1 MTDKTIKKEEIKG
14 IPEGSIAFPETE
26 KSYAIAK
33 ETLCPVCGAKAKE
46 FVNSQTF
53 DGLRLDCP
61 NCGRFDITRTLQNIA
76 GFKNLSQN
84 EKNKISTYLKEYY
97 TDFNKEFLLHSVNF
111 AQISSIP
118 ENFIEEARR
127 RYREKGISYDRSLY
141 EFAHQ
146 YKNLRLPKKLEQSF
160 HELIQKVEEQ
170 LPAEQ
175 CRTNAVNAE
184 LMKKIVQSIKGN
196 NYIVD
201 LAAGLG
207 GLVWQLDHIDCIQ
220 DINSDILEVAEFIAH
235 QNENYNVSVRLLD
248 SIKEPFPN
256 EGKGVFLFDPPMG
269 LQREKPQEWEQ
280 FEKSSRVGM
289 AEAGS
294 AIAGYNLLSIWD
306 IIGKNYKNTSSYT
319 EILFIINF
327 LLRAADDAYFI
338 CLVPETFLTK
348 NENEYNNLRAYLIKN
363 SLLAVIK
370 PPASSGIN
378 TVVLYGQKKRKKDNQ
393 VKLIT
398 TKKYDYQEIIDYIFE
413 DKEIK
418 SEDIKSDVL
427 NPTEITEPYLIKTP
441 VIAECKGHEY
451 IPSEKVIGAIIEN
464 ENLLNEK
471 KKPIISKEILHH
483 KIFVE
488 ENKKEIKEDTK
499 VWWGNAKEPQKLREE
514 LKNQDYSDFQ
524 LCIQL
529 FSSLGCFRKEEAKQE
544 FDISLFN
551 TFIDMSCFCTLLA
564 YGIVRKEENKY
575 IIDTRK
581 PEQQN
586 FTLEA
591 DDIKKAYDIYLK
603 PDKKGEAF
611 VLLAYTDEFVKKI
624 YFDLCRYYI
633 SGKDQNSTEIYSS
646 KRADILRALKI
657 LEKLGLVRTQTTND
671 QFIYSHYVPRYYF
684 EGKWIYD

>member
-1 MTDKTIKKEEIKG
+1 MTKKINSDQQKASI
-14 IPEGSIAFPETE
+14 IPNDFLEAADYKYRTEGV
-26 KSYAIAK
+26 SY
-33 ETLCPVCGAKAKE
+33 
-46 FVNSQTF
+46 
-53 DGLRLDCP
+53 
-61 NCGRFDITRTLQNIA
+61 
-76 GFKNLSQN
+76 
-84 EKNKISTYLKEYY
+84 EY
-97 TDFNKEFLLHSVNF
+97 
-111 AQISSIP
+111 
-118 ENFIEEARR
+118 
-127 RYREKGISYDRSLY
+127 SLY
-141 EFAHQ
+141 EYAQ
-146 YKNLRLPKKLEQSF
+146 KYKKIKLSKEQELSF
-160 HELIQKVEEQ
+160 HRLIKRVEERL
-170 LPAEQ
+170 LPEQ
-175 CRTNAVNAE
+175 RRTNAINAQMMHE
-184 LMKKIVQSIKGN
+184 IVRAIGRKKHVT
-196 NYIVD
+196 D

-207 GLVWQLDHIDCIQ
+207 GIIWQLDYVNCIQ
-220 DINSDILEVAEFIAH
+220 DINQNFLDVAELIAY
-235 QNENYNVSVRLLD
+235 QKGNTVISVHSAD
-248 SIKEPFPN
+248 SIKEALPFD
-256 EGKGVFLFDPPMG
+256 GKGIFLFDPPMG
-269 LQREKPQEWEQ
+269 QNRIKPDEWKQ
-280 FEKSSRVGM
+280 FNASSKAGIGR
-289 AEAGS
+289 AGS
-294 AIAGYNLLSIWD
+294 GKTGDKTVSLFEILGENLKDTPSLSE
-306 IIGKNYKNTSSYT
+306 N
-319 EILFIINF
+319 LFIINF

-427 NPTEITEPYLIKTP
+427 NPTEITEPYLIKMP
-441 VIAECKGHEY
+441 VIVGSKGYVY

-471 KKPIISKEILHH
+471 KKPFISKEILHH

>member
-1 MTDKTIKKEEIKG
+1 MTKKINSDQQKASIIPNDFLEAADYKYKTE
-14 IPEGSIAFPETE
+14 
-26 KSYAIAK
+26 
-33 ETLCPVCGAKAKE
+33 
-46 FVNSQTF
+46 
-53 DGLRLDCP
+53 
-61 NCGRFDITRTLQNIA
+61 
-76 GFKNLSQN
+76 
-84 EKNKISTYLKEYY
+84 
-97 TDFNKEFLLHSVNF
+97 
-111 AQISSIP
+111 
-118 ENFIEEARR
+118 
-127 RYREKGISYDRSLY
+127 GISYEYSLY
-141 EFAHQ
+141 EYAQ
-146 YKNLRLPKKLEQSF
+146 KYKKIKLSKEQELSF
-160 HELIQKVEEQ
+160 HRLIKRVEERL
-170 LPAEQ
+170 LPEQ
-175 CRTNAVNAE
+175 RRTNAINAQMMHE
-184 LMKKIVQSIKGN
+184 IVRAIGRKKHVT
-196 NYIVD
+196 D

-207 GLVWQLDHIDCIQ
+207 GIIWQLDYVNCIQ
-220 DINSDILEVAEFIAH
+220 DINQNFLDVAELIAY
-235 QNENYNVSVRLLD
+235 QKGNTVISVHSAD
-248 SIKEPFPN
+248 SIKEALPFD
-256 EGKGVFLFDPPMG
+256 GKGIFLFDPPMG
-269 LQREKPQEWEQ
+269 QNRIKPNEWKQ
-280 FEKSSRVGM
+280 FNASSKAGIGR
-289 AEAGS
+289 AGS
-294 AIAGYNLLSIWD
+294 GKTGDKTVSLFEILGENLKDTPSLSE
-306 IIGKNYKNTSSYT
+306 N
-319 EILFIINF
+319 LFIINF

-427 NPTEITEPYLIKTP
+427 NPTEITELYLIKTP

>member
-1 MTDKTIKKEEIKG
+1 MTKKINSDQQKASI
-14 IPEGSIAFPETE
+14 IPNDFLEAADYKYRTEGV
-26 KSYAIAK
+26 SY
-33 ETLCPVCGAKAKE
+33 
-46 FVNSQTF
+46 
-53 DGLRLDCP
+53 
-61 NCGRFDITRTLQNIA
+61 
-76 GFKNLSQN
+76 
-84 EKNKISTYLKEYY
+84 EY
-97 TDFNKEFLLHSVNF
+97 
-111 AQISSIP
+111 
-118 ENFIEEARR
+118 
-127 RYREKGISYDRSLY
+127 SLY
-141 EFAHQ
+141 EYAQ
-146 YKNLRLPKKLEQSF
+146 KYKKIKLSKEQELSF
-160 HELIQKVEEQ
+160 HRLIKRVEERL
-170 LPAEQ
+170 LPEQ
-175 CRTNAVNAE
+175 RRTNAINAQMMHE
-184 LMKKIVQSIKGN
+184 IVKAIGRKKHVT
-196 NYIVD
+196 D

-207 GLVWQLDHIDCIQ
+207 GIIWQLDYVNCIQ
-220 DINSDILEVAEFIAH
+220 DINQNFLDVAELIAY
-235 QNENYNVSVRLLD
+235 QKGNTVISVHSAD
-248 SIKEPFPN
+248 SIKEALPFD
-256 EGKGVFLFDPPMG
+256 GKGIFLFDPPMG
-269 LQREKPQEWEQ
+269 QNRIKPDEWKQ
-280 FEKSSRVGM
+280 FNASSKAGIGR
-289 AEAGS
+289 AGS
-294 AIAGYNLLSIWD
+294 GETGDKTVSLFEILGENLKDTPSLSE
-306 IIGKNYKNTSSYT
+306 N
-319 EILFIINF
+319 LFIINF

-427 NPTEITEPYLIKTP
+427 NPTEITEPYLIKMP
-441 VIAECKGHEY
+441 VIVGSKGYVY

-524 LCIQL
+524 LCLRL

-544 FDISLFN
+544 FDISLLN

>member
-1 MTDKTIKKEEIKG
+1 MTKKINSDQQKASI
-14 IPEGSIAFPETE
+14 IPNDFLEAADYKYRTEGV
-26 KSYAIAK
+26 SY
-33 ETLCPVCGAKAKE
+33 
-46 FVNSQTF
+46 
-53 DGLRLDCP
+53 
-61 NCGRFDITRTLQNIA
+61 
-76 GFKNLSQN
+76 
-84 EKNKISTYLKEYY
+84 EY
-97 TDFNKEFLLHSVNF
+97 
-111 AQISSIP
+111 
-118 ENFIEEARR
+118 
-127 RYREKGISYDRSLY
+127 SLY
-141 EFAHQ
+141 EYAQ
-146 YKNLRLPKKLEQSF
+146 KYKKIKLSKEQELSF
-160 HELIQKVEEQ
+160 HRLIKRVEERL
-170 LPAEQ
+170 LPEQ
-175 CRTNAVNAE
+175 RRTNAINAQMMHE
-184 LMKKIVQSIKGN
+184 IVKAIGRKKHVT
-196 NYIVD
+196 D

-207 GLVWQLDHIDCIQ
+207 GIIWQLDYVNCIQ
-220 DINSDILEVAEFIAH
+220 DINQNFLDVAELIAY
-235 QNENYNVSVRLLD
+235 QKGNTVISVHSAD
-248 SIKEPFPN
+248 SIKEALPFD
-256 EGKGVFLFDPPMG
+256 GKGIFLFDPPMG
-269 LQREKPQEWEQ
+269 QNRIKPDEWKQ
-280 FEKSSRVGM
+280 FNASSKAGIGR
-289 AEAGS
+289 AGS
-294 AIAGYNLLSIWD
+294 GETGDKTVSLFEILGENLKDTPSLSE
-306 IIGKNYKNTSSYT
+306 N
-319 EILFIINF
+319 LFIINF

-427 NPTEITEPYLIKTP
+427 NPTEITEPYLIKMP
-441 VIAECKGHEY
+441 VIVGSKGYVY

-671 QFIYSHYVPRYYF
+671 QFIYSHCVPRYYF

>member
-1 MTDKTIKKEEIKG
+1 MTKKINSDQQKASI
-14 IPEGSIAFPETE
+14 IPNDFLEAADYKYRTEGV
-26 KSYAIAK
+26 SY
-33 ETLCPVCGAKAKE
+33 
-46 FVNSQTF
+46 
-53 DGLRLDCP
+53 
-61 NCGRFDITRTLQNIA
+61 
-76 GFKNLSQN
+76 
-84 EKNKISTYLKEYY
+84 EY
-97 TDFNKEFLLHSVNF
+97 
-111 AQISSIP
+111 
-118 ENFIEEARR
+118 
-127 RYREKGISYDRSLY
+127 SLY
-141 EFAHQ
+141 EYAQ
-146 YKNLRLPKKLEQSF
+146 KYKKIKLSKEQELSF
-160 HELIQKVEEQ
+160 HRLIKRVEERL
-170 LPAEQ
+170 LPEQ
-175 CRTNAVNAE
+175 RRTNAINAQMMHE
-184 LMKKIVQSIKGN
+184 IVRAIGRKKHVT
-196 NYIVD
+196 D

-207 GLVWQLDHIDCIQ
+207 GIIWQLDYVNCIQ
-220 DINSDILEVAEFIAH
+220 DINQNFLDVAELIAY
-235 QNENYNVSVRLLD
+235 QKGNTVISVHSAD
-248 SIKEPFPN
+248 SIKEALPFD
-256 EGKGVFLFDPPMG
+256 GKGIFLFDPPMG
-269 LQREKPQEWEQ
+269 QNRIKPDEWKQ
-280 FEKSSRVGM
+280 FNASSKAGIGR
-289 AEAGS
+289 AGS
-294 AIAGYNLLSIWD
+294 GKTGDKTVSLFEILGENLKDTPSLSE
-306 IIGKNYKNTSSYT
+306 N
-319 EILFIINF
+319 LFIINF

-427 NPTEITEPYLIKTP
+427 NPTEITEPYLIKMP
-441 VIAECKGHEY
+441 VIVGSKGYEY

-499 VWWGNAKEPQKLREE
+499 VWWGNEKEPQKLREE

-529 FSSLGCFRKEEAKQE
+529 FSSLGCFKKEEAKQE
-544 FDISLFN
+544 FDISLLN

-671 QFIYSHYVPRYYF
+671 QFIYSHCVPRYYF

>member
-1 MTDKTIKKEEIKG
+1 MTKKINSDQQKASI
-14 IPEGSIAFPETE
+14 IPNDFLEAADYKYRTEGV
-26 KSYAIAK
+26 SY
-33 ETLCPVCGAKAKE
+33 
-46 FVNSQTF
+46 
-53 DGLRLDCP
+53 
-61 NCGRFDITRTLQNIA
+61 
-76 GFKNLSQN
+76 
-84 EKNKISTYLKEYY
+84 EY
-97 TDFNKEFLLHSVNF
+97 
-111 AQISSIP
+111 
-118 ENFIEEARR
+118 
-127 RYREKGISYDRSLY
+127 SLY
-141 EFAHQ
+141 EYAQ
-146 YKNLRLPKKLEQSF
+146 KYKKIKLSKEQELSF
-160 HELIQKVEEQ
+160 HRLIKRVEERL
-170 LPAEQ
+170 LPEQ
-175 CRTNAVNAE
+175 RRTNAINAQMMHE
-184 LMKKIVQSIKGN
+184 IVRAIGRKKHVT
-196 NYIVD
+196 D

-207 GLVWQLDHIDCIQ
+207 GIIWQLDYVNCIQ
-220 DINSDILEVAEFIAH
+220 DINQNFLDVAELIAY
-235 QNENYNVSVRLLD
+235 QKGNTVISVHSAD
-248 SIKEPFPN
+248 SIKEALPFD
-256 EGKGVFLFDPPMG
+256 GKGIFLFDPPMG
-269 LQREKPQEWEQ
+269 QNRIKPDEWKQ
-280 FEKSSRVGM
+280 FNASSKAGIGR
-289 AEAGS
+289 AGS
-294 AIAGYNLLSIWD
+294 GKTGDKTVSLFEILGENLKDTPSLSE
-306 IIGKNYKNTSSYT
+306 N
-319 EILFIINF
+319 LFIINF

-418 SEDIKSDVL
+418 SEEIKSEDIKSDVL
-427 NPTEITEPYLIKTP
+427 NPTEITEPYLIKMP
-441 VIAECKGHEY
+441 VIVGSKGYEY

-529 FSSLGCFRKEEAKQE
+529 FSSLGCFKKEEAKQE

-671 QFIYSHYVPRYYF
+671 QFIYSHCVPRYYF

>member
-1 MTDKTIKKEEIKG
+1 MTKKINSDQQKTSI
-14 IPEGSIAFPETE
+14 IPNDFLEAADYKYKTE
-26 KSYAIAK
+26 
-33 ETLCPVCGAKAKE
+33 
-46 FVNSQTF
+46 
-53 DGLRLDCP
+53 
-61 NCGRFDITRTLQNIA
+61 
-76 GFKNLSQN
+76 
-84 EKNKISTYLKEYY
+84 
-97 TDFNKEFLLHSVNF
+97 
-111 AQISSIP
+111 
-118 ENFIEEARR
+118 
-127 RYREKGISYDRSLY
+127 GISYEYSLY
-141 EFAHQ
+141 EYAQ
-146 YKNLRLPKKLEQSF
+146 KYKKIKLSKEQELSF
-160 HELIQKVEEQ
+160 HRLIKRVEERL
-170 LPAEQ
+170 LPEQ
-175 CRTNAVNAE
+175 RRTNAINAQMMHE
-184 LMKKIVQSIKGN
+184 IVKAIGRKKHVT
-196 NYIVD
+196 D

-207 GLVWQLDHIDCIQ
+207 GIIWQLDYVNCIQ
-220 DINSDILEVAEFIAH
+220 DINQNFLDVAELIAY
-235 QNENYNVSVRLLD
+235 QKGNTVISVHSAD
-248 SIKEPFPN
+248 SIKEALPFD
-256 EGKGVFLFDPPMG
+256 GKGIFLFDPPMG
-269 LQREKPQEWEQ
+269 QNRIKPDEWKQ
-280 FEKSSRVGM
+280 FNASSKAGIGR
-289 AEAGS
+289 AGS
-294 AIAGYNLLSIWD
+294 GKTGDKTVSLFEILGENLKDTPSLSE
-306 IIGKNYKNTSSYT
+306 N
-319 EILFIINF
+319 LFIINF

-427 NPTEITEPYLIKTP
+427 NPTEITEPYLIKMP
-441 VIAECKGHEY
+441 VIVGSKGYVY

-544 FDISLFN
+544 FDISLLN

>member
-1 MTDKTIKKEEIKG
+1 MTKKINSDQQKASI
-14 IPEGSIAFPETE
+14 IPNDFLEAADYKYRTEGV
-26 KSYAIAK
+26 SY
-33 ETLCPVCGAKAKE
+33 
-46 FVNSQTF
+46 
-53 DGLRLDCP
+53 
-61 NCGRFDITRTLQNIA
+61 
-76 GFKNLSQN
+76 
-84 EKNKISTYLKEYY
+84 EY
-97 TDFNKEFLLHSVNF
+97 
-111 AQISSIP
+111 
-118 ENFIEEARR
+118 
-127 RYREKGISYDRSLY
+127 SLY
-141 EFAHQ
+141 EYAQ
-146 YKNLRLPKKLEQSF
+146 KYKKIKLSKEQELSF
-160 HELIQKVEEQ
+160 HRLIKRVEERL
-170 LPAEQ
+170 LPEQ
-175 CRTNAVNAE
+175 RRTNAINAQMMHE
-184 LMKKIVQSIKGN
+184 IVRAIGRKKHVT
-196 NYIVD
+196 D

-207 GLVWQLDHIDCIQ
+207 GIIWQLDYVNCIQ
-220 DINSDILEVAEFIAH
+220 DINQNFLDVAELIAY
-235 QNENYNVSVRLLD
+235 QKGNTVISVHSAD
-248 SIKEPFPN
+248 SIKEALPFD
-256 EGKGVFLFDPPMG
+256 GKGIFLFDPPMG
-269 LQREKPQEWEQ
+269 QNRIKPDEWKQ
-280 FEKSSRVGM
+280 FNASSKAGIGR
-289 AEAGS
+289 AGS
-294 AIAGYNLLSIWD
+294 GKTGDKTVSLFEILGENLKDTPSLSE
-306 IIGKNYKNTSSYT
+306 N
-319 EILFIINF
+319 LFIINF

-544 FDISLFN
+544 FDISLLN

>member
-1 MTDKTIKKEEIKG
+1 MTKKINSDQQKASI
-14 IPEGSIAFPETE
+14 IPNDFLEAADYKYRTEGV
-26 KSYAIAK
+26 SY
-33 ETLCPVCGAKAKE
+33 
-46 FVNSQTF
+46 
-53 DGLRLDCP
+53 
-61 NCGRFDITRTLQNIA
+61 
-76 GFKNLSQN
+76 
-84 EKNKISTYLKEYY
+84 EY
-97 TDFNKEFLLHSVNF
+97 
-111 AQISSIP
+111 
-118 ENFIEEARR
+118 
-127 RYREKGISYDRSLY
+127 SLY
-141 EFAHQ
+141 EYAQ
-146 YKNLRLPKKLEQSF
+146 KYKKIKLSKEQELSF
-160 HELIQKVEEQ
+160 HRLIKRVEERL
-170 LPAEQ
+170 LPEQ
-175 CRTNAVNAE
+175 RRTNAINAQMMHE
-184 LMKKIVQSIKGN
+184 IVKAIGRKKHVT
-196 NYIVD
+196 D

-207 GLVWQLDHIDCIQ
+207 GIIWQLDYVNCIQ
-220 DINSDILEVAEFIAH
+220 DINQNFLDVAELIAY
-235 QNENYNVSVRLLD
+235 QKGNTVISVHSAD
-248 SIKEPFPN
+248 SIKEALPFD
-256 EGKGVFLFDPPMG
+256 GKGIFLFDPPMG
-269 LQREKPQEWEQ
+269 QNRIKPDEWKQ
-280 FEKSSRVGM
+280 FNASSKAGIGR
-289 AEAGS
+289 AGS
-294 AIAGYNLLSIWD
+294 GETGDKTVSLFEILGENLKDTPSLSE
-306 IIGKNYKNTSSYT
+306 N
-319 EILFIINF
+319 LFIINF

-427 NPTEITEPYLIKTP
+427 NPTEITEPYLIKMP
-441 VIAECKGHEY
+441 VIVGSKGYVY

-657 LEKLGLVRTQTTND
+657 LEKLAWLGLKRQND
-671 QFIYSHYVPRYYF
+671 QFICSHCVPRYYF

>member
-1 MTDKTIKKEEIKG
+1 MTKKINSDQQKASI
-14 IPEGSIAFPETE
+14 IPNDFLEAADYKYRTEGV
-26 KSYAIAK
+26 SY
-33 ETLCPVCGAKAKE
+33 
-46 FVNSQTF
+46 
-53 DGLRLDCP
+53 
-61 NCGRFDITRTLQNIA
+61 
-76 GFKNLSQN
+76 
-84 EKNKISTYLKEYY
+84 EY
-97 TDFNKEFLLHSVNF
+97 
-111 AQISSIP
+111 
-118 ENFIEEARR
+118 
-127 RYREKGISYDRSLY
+127 SLY
-141 EFAHQ
+141 EYAQ
-146 YKNLRLPKKLEQSF
+146 KYKKIKLSKEQELSF
-160 HELIQKVEEQ
+160 HRLIKRVEERL
-170 LPAEQ
+170 LPEQ
-175 CRTNAVNAE
+175 RRTNAINAQMMHE
-184 LMKKIVQSIKGN
+184 IVKAIGRKKHVT
-196 NYIVD
+196 D

-207 GLVWQLDHIDCIQ
+207 GIIWQLDYVNCIQ
-220 DINSDILEVAEFIAH
+220 DINQNFLDVAELIAY
-235 QNENYNVSVRLLD
+235 QKGNTVISVHSAD
-248 SIKEPFPN
+248 SIKEALPFD
-256 EGKGVFLFDPPMG
+256 GKGIFLFDPPMG
-269 LQREKPQEWEQ
+269 QNRIKPDEWKQ
-280 FEKSSRVGM
+280 FNASSKAGIGR
-289 AEAGS
+289 AGS
-294 AIAGYNLLSIWD
+294 GETGDKTVSLFEILGENLKDTPSLSE
-306 IIGKNYKNTSSYT
+306 N
-319 EILFIINF
+319 LFIINF

-398 TKKYDYQEIIDYIFE
+398 TKKYDYQEIVDYIFE

-418 SEDIKSDVL
+418 NEDVKSDVF
-427 NPTEITEPYLIKTP
+427 NSTEITEPYLIKMP
-441 VIAECKGHEY
+441 AIVESKDHVY
-451 IPSEKVIGAIIEN
+451 IPPEKIIKDIINN

-471 KKPIISKEILHH
+471 KKPIISKEILQH
-483 KIFVE
+483 KIFIE

-524 LCIQL
+524 LCLQL

-544 FDISLFN
+544 FDISLLN

>member
-1 MTDKTIKKEEIKG
+1 MTKKINSDQQKASIIPNDFLEAADYKYKTE
-14 IPEGSIAFPETE
+14 
-26 KSYAIAK
+26 
-33 ETLCPVCGAKAKE
+33 
-46 FVNSQTF
+46 
-53 DGLRLDCP
+53 
-61 NCGRFDITRTLQNIA
+61 
-76 GFKNLSQN
+76 
-84 EKNKISTYLKEYY
+84 
-97 TDFNKEFLLHSVNF
+97 
-111 AQISSIP
+111 
-118 ENFIEEARR
+118 
-127 RYREKGISYDRSLY
+127 GISYEYSLY
-141 EFAHQ
+141 EYAQ
-146 YKNLRLPKKLEQSF
+146 KYKKIKLSKEQELSF
-160 HELIQKVEEQ
+160 HRLIKRVEERL
-170 LPAEQ
+170 LPEQ
-175 CRTNAVNAE
+175 RRTNAINAQMMHE
-184 LMKKIVQSIKGN
+184 IVKAIGRKKHVT
-196 NYIVD
+196 D

-207 GLVWQLDHIDCIQ
+207 GIIWQLDYVNCIQ
-220 DINSDILEVAEFIAH
+220 DINQNFLDVAELIAY
-235 QNENYNVSVRLLD
+235 QKGNTVISVHSAD
-248 SIKEPFPN
+248 SIKEALPFD
-256 EGKGVFLFDPPMG
+256 GKGIFLFDPPMG
-269 LQREKPQEWEQ
+269 QNRIKPDEWKQ
-280 FEKSSRVGM
+280 FNASSK
-289 AEAGS
+289 AGTGRS
-294 AIAGYNLLSIWD
+294 GSGKTGDKTVSLFEILGENLKDTPSLSE
-306 IIGKNYKNTSSYT
+306 N
-319 EILFIINF
+319 LFIINF

-348 NENEYNNLRAYLIKN
+348 NESEYNNLRAYLIKN

-427 NPTEITEPYLIKTP
+427 DPIEITEPYLIKIP
-441 VIAECKGHEY
+441 VIVSSKGYVY

-514 LKNQDYSDFQ
+514 LKNQDYSDFK

-544 FDISLFN
+544 FDISLLN

-575 IIDTRK
+575 MIDTRK

-591 DDIKKAYDIYLK
+591 DDIKKAYDVYLK

>member
-1 MTDKTIKKEEIKG
+1 MTKKINSDQKKVSI
-14 IPEGSIAFPETE
+14 IPDDFLEAADYKYRTEGV
-26 KSYAIAK
+26 SY
-33 ETLCPVCGAKAKE
+33 
-46 FVNSQTF
+46 
-53 DGLRLDCP
+53 
-61 NCGRFDITRTLQNIA
+61 
-76 GFKNLSQN
+76 
-84 EKNKISTYLKEYY
+84 EY
-97 TDFNKEFLLHSVNF
+97 
-111 AQISSIP
+111 
-118 ENFIEEARR
+118 
-127 RYREKGISYDRSLY
+127 SLY
-141 EFAHQ
+141 EYAQ
-146 YKNLRLPKKLEQSF
+146 KYKKIKLSKEQELSF
-160 HELIQKVEEQ
+160 HRLIKRVEERL
-170 LPAEQ
+170 LPEQ
-175 CRTNAVNAE
+175 RRTNAINAQMMHE
-184 LMKKIVQSIKGN
+184 IVRAIGRKKHVT
-196 NYIVD
+196 D

-207 GLVWQLDHIDCIQ
+207 GIIWQLDYVNCIQ
-220 DINSDILEVAEFIAH
+220 DINQNFLDVAELIAY
-235 QNENYNVSVRLLD
+235 QKGNTVISVHSAD
-248 SIKEPFPN
+248 SIKEALPFD
-256 EGKGVFLFDPPMG
+256 GKGIFLFDPPMG
-269 LQREKPQEWEQ
+269 QNRIKPDEWKQ
-280 FEKSSRVGM
+280 FNASSKAGIGR
-289 AEAGS
+289 AGS
-294 AIAGYNLLSIWD
+294 GKTGDKTVSLFEILGENLKDTPSLSE
-306 IIGKNYKNTSSYT
+306 N
-319 EILFIINF
+319 LFIINF

-427 NPTEITEPYLIKTP
+427 NPTEITEPYLIKMP
-441 VIAECKGHEY
+441 VIVGSKGYEY

-544 FDISLFN
+544 FDISLLN

>member
-1 MTDKTIKKEEIKG
+1 MTKKINSDQQKVSI
-14 IPEGSIAFPETE
+14 IPDDFLEAADYKYRTEGV
-26 KSYAIAK
+26 SY
-33 ETLCPVCGAKAKE
+33 
-46 FVNSQTF
+46 
-53 DGLRLDCP
+53 
-61 NCGRFDITRTLQNIA
+61 
-76 GFKNLSQN
+76 
-84 EKNKISTYLKEYY
+84 EY
-97 TDFNKEFLLHSVNF
+97 
-111 AQISSIP
+111 
-118 ENFIEEARR
+118 
-127 RYREKGISYDRSLY
+127 SLY
-141 EFAHQ
+141 EYAQ
-146 YKNLRLPKKLEQSF
+146 KYKKIKLSKEQELSF
-160 HELIQKVEEQ
+160 HRLIKRVEERL
-170 LPAEQ
+170 LPEQ
-175 CRTNAVNAE
+175 RRTNAINAQMMHE
-184 LMKKIVQSIKGN
+184 IVKAIGRKKHVT
-196 NYIVD
+196 D

-207 GLVWQLDHIDCIQ
+207 GIIWQLDYVNCIQ
-220 DINSDILEVAEFIAH
+220 DINQNFLNVAELIAY
-235 QNENYNVSVRLLD
+235 QKGNTVISVHSAD
-248 SIKEPFPN
+248 SIKEALPFD
-256 EGKGVFLFDPPMG
+256 GKGIFLFDPPMG
-269 LQREKPQEWEQ
+269 QNRIKPDEWKQ
-280 FEKSSRVGM
+280 FNASSKAGIGR
-289 AEAGS
+289 AGS
-294 AIAGYNLLSIWD
+294 GKTGDKTVFLFEILGENLKD
-306 IIGKNYKNTSSYT
+306 TSSLL
-319 EILFIINF
+319 ENLFIINF

-427 NPTEITEPYLIKTP
+427 NPTEITEPYLIKMP
-441 VIAECKGHEY
+441 VIVSSKGYVY

-488 ENKKEIKEDTK
+488 ENKKEIKEDAK

-544 FDISLFN
+544 FDISLLN

>member
-1 MTDKTIKKEEIKG
+1 MTKKINSDQQKASI
-14 IPEGSIAFPETE
+14 IPNDFLEAADYKYRTEGV
-26 KSYAIAK
+26 SY
-33 ETLCPVCGAKAKE
+33 
-46 FVNSQTF
+46 
-53 DGLRLDCP
+53 
-61 NCGRFDITRTLQNIA
+61 
-76 GFKNLSQN
+76 
-84 EKNKISTYLKEYY
+84 EY
-97 TDFNKEFLLHSVNF
+97 
-111 AQISSIP
+111 
-118 ENFIEEARR
+118 
-127 RYREKGISYDRSLY
+127 SLY
-141 EFAHQ
+141 EYAQ
-146 YKNLRLPKKLEQSF
+146 KYKKIKLSKEQELSF
-160 HELIQKVEEQ
+160 HRLIKRVEERL
-170 LPAEQ
+170 LPEQ
-175 CRTNAVNAE
+175 RRTNAINAQMMHE
-184 LMKKIVQSIKGN
+184 IVKAIGRKKHVT
-196 NYIVD
+196 D

-207 GLVWQLDHIDCIQ
+207 GIIWQLDYVNCIQ
-220 DINSDILEVAEFIAH
+220 DINQNFPDVAELIAY
-235 QNENYNVSVRLLD
+235 QKGNTVISVHSAD
-248 SIKEPFPN
+248 SIKEALPFD
-256 EGKGVFLFDPPMG
+256 GKGIFLFDPPMG
-269 LQREKPQEWEQ
+269 QNRIKPDEWKQ
-280 FEKSSRVGM
+280 FNASSKAGIGR
-289 AEAGS
+289 AGS
-294 AIAGYNLLSIWD
+294 GETGDKTVSLFEILGENLKDTPSLSE
-306 IIGKNYKNTSSYT
+306 N
-319 EILFIINF
+319 LFIINF

-427 NPTEITEPYLIKTP
+427 NPTEITEPYLIKMP
-441 VIAECKGHEY
+441 VIVGSKGYVY

-671 QFIYSHYVPRYYF
+671 QFIYSHCVPRYYF

>member
-1 MTDKTIKKEEIKG
+1 MTKKINSDQQKASI
-14 IPEGSIAFPETE
+14 IPNDFLEAADYKYRTEGV
-26 KSYAIAK
+26 SY
-33 ETLCPVCGAKAKE
+33 
-46 FVNSQTF
+46 
-53 DGLRLDCP
+53 
-61 NCGRFDITRTLQNIA
+61 
-76 GFKNLSQN
+76 
-84 EKNKISTYLKEYY
+84 EY
-97 TDFNKEFLLHSVNF
+97 
-111 AQISSIP
+111 
-118 ENFIEEARR
+118 
-127 RYREKGISYDRSLY
+127 SLY
-141 EFAHQ
+141 EYAQ
-146 YKNLRLPKKLEQSF
+146 KYKKIKLSKEQELSF
-160 HELIQKVEEQ
+160 HRLIKRVEERL
-170 LPAEQ
+170 LPEQ
-175 CRTNAVNAE
+175 RRTNAINAQMMHE
-184 LMKKIVQSIKGN
+184 IVKAIGRKKHVT
-196 NYIVD
+196 D

-207 GLVWQLDHIDCIQ
+207 GIIWQLDYVNCIQ
-220 DINSDILEVAEFIAH
+220 DINLNFLDVAELIAY
-235 QNENYNVSVRLLD
+235 QKGNTVISVHSAD
-248 SIKEPFPN
+248 SIKEALPFD
-256 EGKGVFLFDPPMG
+256 GKGIFLFDPPMG
-269 LQREKPQEWEQ
+269 QNRIKPDEWKQ
-280 FEKSSRVGM
+280 FNASSKAGIGR
-289 AEAGS
+289 AGS
-294 AIAGYNLLSIWD
+294 GKTGDKTVSLFEILGENLKDTPSLSE
-306 IIGKNYKNTSSYT
+306 N
-319 EILFIINF
+319 LFIINF

-427 NPTEITEPYLIKTP
+427 NPTEITEPYLIKMP
-441 VIAECKGHEY
+441 VIVGSKGYVY

-488 ENKKEIKEDTK
+488 ENKKEIKENTK

-544 FDISLFN
+544 FDISLLN

>member
-1 MTDKTIKKEEIKG
+1 MAAVPGPADG
-14 IPEGSIAFPETE
+14 
-26 KSYAIAK
+26 
-33 ETLCPVCGAKAKE
+33 CGADSGAAVGHAGGHLLRPVYPAVRRRLGPGHPVRDAVHPVRSGDGAPVANGDY
-46 FVNSQTF
+46 FVN
-53 DGLRLDCP
+53 
-61 NCGRFDITRTLQNIA
+61 
-76 GFKNLSQN
+76 K
-84 EKNKISTYLKEYY
+84 
-97 TDFNKEFLLHSVNF
+97 
-111 AQISSIP
+111 
-118 ENFIEEARR
+118 
-127 RYREKGISYDRSLY
+127 
-141 EFAHQ
+141 
-146 YKNLRLPKKLEQSF
+146 
-160 HELIQKVEEQ
+160 
-170 LPAEQ
+170 
-175 CRTNAVNAE
+175 
-184 LMKKIVQSIKGN
+184 
-196 NYIVD
+196 
-201 LAAGLG
+201 
-207 GLVWQLDHIDCIQ
+207 
-220 DINSDILEVAEFIAH
+220 
-235 QNENYNVSVRLLD
+235 
-248 SIKEPFPN
+248 
-256 EGKGVFLFDPPMG
+256 
-269 LQREKPQEWEQ
+269 WEQ

-427 NPTEITEPYLIKTP
+427 NPTEITEPYLIKMP
-441 VIAECKGHEY
+441 VIVGSKGYVY

>member
-1 MTDKTIKKEEIKG
+1 MTKKINSDQQKASI
-14 IPEGSIAFPETE
+14 IPNDFLEAADYKYRTEGV
-26 KSYAIAK
+26 SY
-33 ETLCPVCGAKAKE
+33 
-46 FVNSQTF
+46 
-53 DGLRLDCP
+53 
-61 NCGRFDITRTLQNIA
+61 
-76 GFKNLSQN
+76 
-84 EKNKISTYLKEYY
+84 EY
-97 TDFNKEFLLHSVNF
+97 
-111 AQISSIP
+111 
-118 ENFIEEARR
+118 
-127 RYREKGISYDRSLY
+127 SLY
-141 EFAHQ
+141 EYAQ
-146 YKNLRLPKKLEQSF
+146 KYKKIKLSKEQELSF
-160 HELIQKVEEQ
+160 HRLIKRVEERL
-170 LPAEQ
+170 LPEQ
-175 CRTNAVNAE
+175 RRTNAINAQMMHE
-184 LMKKIVQSIKGN
+184 IVKAIGRKKHVT
-196 NYIVD
+196 D

-207 GLVWQLDHIDCIQ
+207 GIIWQLDYVNCIQ
-220 DINSDILEVAEFIAH
+220 DINQNFLDVAELIAY
-235 QNENYNVSVRLLD
+235 QKGNTVISVHSAD
-248 SIKEPFPN
+248 SIKEALPFD
-256 EGKGVFLFDPPMG
+256 GKGIFLFDPPMG
-269 LQREKPQEWEQ
+269 QNRIKPDEWKQ
-280 FEKSSRVGM
+280 FNASSKAGIGR
-289 AEAGS
+289 AGS
-294 AIAGYNLLSIWD
+294 GETGDKTVSLFEILGENLKDTPSLSE
-306 IIGKNYKNTSSYT
+306 N
-319 EILFIINF
+319 LFIINF

-427 NPTEITEPYLIKTP
+427 NPTEITEPYLIKMP
-441 VIAECKGHEY
+441 VIVGSKGYVY

-464 ENLLNEK
+464 ENLLNKK

-524 LCIQL
+524 LCLQL

-544 FDISLFN
+544 FDISLLN

>member
-1 MTDKTIKKEEIKG
+1 MTKKINSDQQKASIIPNDFLEAADYKYKTE
-14 IPEGSIAFPETE
+14 
-26 KSYAIAK
+26 
-33 ETLCPVCGAKAKE
+33 
-46 FVNSQTF
+46 
-53 DGLRLDCP
+53 
-61 NCGRFDITRTLQNIA
+61 
-76 GFKNLSQN
+76 
-84 EKNKISTYLKEYY
+84 
-97 TDFNKEFLLHSVNF
+97 
-111 AQISSIP
+111 
-118 ENFIEEARR
+118 
-127 RYREKGISYDRSLY
+127 GISYEYSLY
-141 EFAHQ
+141 EYAQ
-146 YKNLRLPKKLEQSF
+146 KYKKIKLSKEQELSF
-160 HELIQKVEEQ
+160 HRLIKRVEERL
-170 LPAEQ
+170 LPEQ
-175 CRTNAVNAE
+175 RRTNAINAQMMHE
-184 LMKKIVQSIKGN
+184 IVRAIGRKKHVT
-196 NYIVD
+196 D

-207 GLVWQLDHIDCIQ
+207 GIIWQLDYVNCIQ
-220 DINSDILEVAEFIAH
+220 DINQNFLDVAELIAY
-235 QNENYNVSVRLLD
+235 QKGNTVISVHSAD
-248 SIKEPFPN
+248 SIKEALPFD
-256 EGKGVFLFDPPMG
+256 GKGIFLFDPPMG
-269 LQREKPQEWEQ
+269 QNRIKPDEWKQ
-280 FEKSSRVGM
+280 FNASSKAGIGR
-289 AEAGS
+289 AGS
-294 AIAGYNLLSIWD
+294 GKTGDKTVSLFEILGENLKDTPSLSE
-306 IIGKNYKNTSSYT
+306 N
-319 EILFIINF
+319 LFIINF

-398 TKKYDYQEIIDYIFE
+398 TKKYDYREIIDYIFE

-427 NPTEITEPYLIKTP
+427 NPIEITEPYLIKMP
-441 VIAECKGHEY
+441 VIVGSKGYVY

-544 FDISLFN
+544 FDISLLN

-575 IIDTRK
+575 MIDTRK

-591 DDIKKAYDIYLK
+591 DDIKKAYDVYLK

>member
-1 MTDKTIKKEEIKG
+1 MTKKINSDQQKASIIPNDFLEAADYKYKTE
-14 IPEGSIAFPETE
+14 
-26 KSYAIAK
+26 
-33 ETLCPVCGAKAKE
+33 
-46 FVNSQTF
+46 
-53 DGLRLDCP
+53 
-61 NCGRFDITRTLQNIA
+61 
-76 GFKNLSQN
+76 
-84 EKNKISTYLKEYY
+84 
-97 TDFNKEFLLHSVNF
+97 
-111 AQISSIP
+111 
-118 ENFIEEARR
+118 
-127 RYREKGISYDRSLY
+127 GISYEYSLY
-141 EFAHQ
+141 EYAQ
-146 YKNLRLPKKLEQSF
+146 KYKKIKLSKEQELSF
-160 HELIQKVEEQ
+160 HRLIKRVEERL
-170 LPAEQ
+170 LPEQ
-175 CRTNAVNAE
+175 RRTNAINAQMMHE
-184 LMKKIVQSIKGN
+184 IVRAIGRKKHVT
-196 NYIVD
+196 D

-207 GLVWQLDHIDCIQ
+207 GIIWQLDYVNCIQ
-220 DINSDILEVAEFIAH
+220 DINQNFLDVAELIAY
-235 QNENYNVSVRLLD
+235 QKGNTVISVHSAD
-248 SIKEPFPN
+248 SIKEALPFD
-256 EGKGVFLFDPPMG
+256 GKGIFLFDPPMG
-269 LQREKPQEWEQ
+269 QNRIKPNEWKQ
-280 FEKSSRVGM
+280 FNASSKAGIGR
-289 AEAGS
+289 AGS
-294 AIAGYNLLSIWD
+294 GKTGDKTVSLFEILGENLKDTPSLSE
-306 IIGKNYKNTSSYT
+306 N
-319 EILFIINF
+319 LFIINF

-483 KIFVE
+483 KIFIE

-684 EGKWIYD
+684 EGKWIIN

>member
-1 MTDKTIKKEEIKG
+1 MTKKINSDQQKASI
-14 IPEGSIAFPETE
+14 IPNDFLEAADYKYRTEGV
-26 KSYAIAK
+26 SY
-33 ETLCPVCGAKAKE
+33 
-46 FVNSQTF
+46 
-53 DGLRLDCP
+53 
-61 NCGRFDITRTLQNIA
+61 
-76 GFKNLSQN
+76 
-84 EKNKISTYLKEYY
+84 EY
-97 TDFNKEFLLHSVNF
+97 
-111 AQISSIP
+111 
-118 ENFIEEARR
+118 
-127 RYREKGISYDRSLY
+127 SLY
-141 EFAHQ
+141 EYAQ
-146 YKNLRLPKKLEQSF
+146 KYKKIKLSEEQELSF
-160 HELIQKVEEQ
+160 HRLIKRVEERL
-170 LPAEQ
+170 LPEQ
-175 CRTNAVNAE
+175 RRTNAINAQMMHE
-184 LMKKIVQSIKGN
+184 IVKAIGRKKHVT
-196 NYIVD
+196 D

-207 GLVWQLDHIDCIQ
+207 GIIWQLDYVNCIQ
-220 DINSDILEVAEFIAH
+220 DINQNFLDVAELIAY
-235 QNENYNVSVRLLD
+235 QKGNTVISVHSAD
-248 SIKEPFPN
+248 SIKEALPFD
-256 EGKGVFLFDPPMG
+256 GKGIFLFDPPMG
-269 LQREKPQEWEQ
+269 QNRIKPDEWKQ
-280 FEKSSRVGM
+280 FNASSKAGIGR
-289 AEAGS
+289 AGS
-294 AIAGYNLLSIWD
+294 GKTGDKTVSLFEILGENLKDTPSLSE
-306 IIGKNYKNTSSYT
+306 N
-319 EILFIINF
+319 LFIINF

-427 NPTEITEPYLIKTP
+427 NPTEITEPYLIKMP
-441 VIAECKGHEY
+441 VIVGSKGYVY

-671 QFIYSHYVPRYYF
+671 QFIYSHCVPRYYF

>member
-1 MTDKTIKKEEIKG
+1 MTKKINSDQQKASI
-14 IPEGSIAFPETE
+14 IPNDFLEAADYKYRTEGV
-26 KSYAIAK
+26 SY
-33 ETLCPVCGAKAKE
+33 
-46 FVNSQTF
+46 
-53 DGLRLDCP
+53 
-61 NCGRFDITRTLQNIA
+61 
-76 GFKNLSQN
+76 
-84 EKNKISTYLKEYY
+84 EY
-97 TDFNKEFLLHSVNF
+97 
-111 AQISSIP
+111 
-118 ENFIEEARR
+118 
-127 RYREKGISYDRSLY
+127 SLY
-141 EFAHQ
+141 EYAQ
-146 YKNLRLPKKLEQSF
+146 KYKKIKLSKEQELSF
-160 HELIQKVEEQ
+160 HRLIKRVEERL
-170 LPAEQ
+170 LPEQ
-175 CRTNAVNAE
+175 RRTNAINAQMMHE
-184 LMKKIVQSIKGN
+184 IVRAIGRKKHVT
-196 NYIVD
+196 D

-207 GLVWQLDHIDCIQ
+207 GIIWQLDYVNCIQ
-220 DINSDILEVAEFIAH
+220 DINQNFLDVAELIAY
-235 QNENYNVSVRLLD
+235 QKGNTVISVHSAD
-248 SIKEPFPN
+248 SIKEALPFD
-256 EGKGVFLFDPPMG
+256 GKGIFLFDPPMG
-269 LQREKPQEWEQ
+269 QNRIKPDEWKQ
-280 FEKSSRVGM
+280 FNASSKAGIGR
-289 AEAGS
+289 AGS
-294 AIAGYNLLSIWD
+294 GKTGDKTVSLFEILGENLKDTPSLSE
-306 IIGKNYKNTSSYT
+306 N
-319 EILFIINF
+319 LFIINF

-427 NPTEITEPYLIKTP
+427 NPTEITEPYLIKMP
-441 VIAECKGHEY
+441 VIVGSKGYEY

-499 VWWGNAKEPQKLREE
+499 VWWGNEKEPQKLREE
-514 LKNQDYSDFQ
+514 LKNQDCSDFQ

-529 FSSLGCFRKEEAKQE
+529 FSSLGCFKKEEAKQE
-544 FDISLFN
+544 FDISLLN

>member
-1 MTDKTIKKEEIKG
+1 MTKKINSDQQKASI
-14 IPEGSIAFPETE
+14 IPNDFLEAADYKYRTEGV
-26 KSYAIAK
+26 SY
-33 ETLCPVCGAKAKE
+33 
-46 FVNSQTF
+46 
-53 DGLRLDCP
+53 
-61 NCGRFDITRTLQNIA
+61 
-76 GFKNLSQN
+76 
-84 EKNKISTYLKEYY
+84 EY
-97 TDFNKEFLLHSVNF
+97 
-111 AQISSIP
+111 
-118 ENFIEEARR
+118 
-127 RYREKGISYDRSLY
+127 SLY
-141 EFAHQ
+141 EYAQ
-146 YKNLRLPKKLEQSF
+146 KYKKIKLSKEQELSF
-160 HELIQKVEEQ
+160 HRLIKRVEERL
-170 LPAEQ
+170 LPEQ
-175 CRTNAVNAE
+175 RRTNAINAQMMHE
-184 LMKKIVQSIKGN
+184 IVKAIGRKKHVT
-196 NYIVD
+196 D

-207 GLVWQLDHIDCIQ
+207 GIIWQLDYVNCIQ
-220 DINSDILEVAEFIAH
+220 DINQNFLDVAELIAY
-235 QNENYNVSVRLLD
+235 QKGNTVISVHSAD
-248 SIKEPFPN
+248 SIKEALPFD
-256 EGKGVFLFDPPMG
+256 GKGIFLFDPPMG
-269 LQREKPQEWEQ
+269 QNRIKPDEWKQ
-280 FEKSSRVGM
+280 FNASSKAGIGR
-289 AEAGS
+289 AGS
-294 AIAGYNLLSIWD
+294 GETGDKTVSLFEILGENLKDTPSLSE
-306 IIGKNYKNTSSYT
+306 N
-319 EILFIINF
+319 LFIINF

-427 NPTEITEPYLIKTP
+427 NPTEITEPYLIKMP
-441 VIAECKGHEY
+441 VIVGSKGYVY

-544 FDISLFN
+544 FDISLLN

>member
-1 MTDKTIKKEEIKG
+1 MTKKINSDQQKASIIPNDFLEAADYKYKTE
-14 IPEGSIAFPETE
+14 
-26 KSYAIAK
+26 
-33 ETLCPVCGAKAKE
+33 
-46 FVNSQTF
+46 
-53 DGLRLDCP
+53 
-61 NCGRFDITRTLQNIA
+61 
-76 GFKNLSQN
+76 
-84 EKNKISTYLKEYY
+84 
-97 TDFNKEFLLHSVNF
+97 
-111 AQISSIP
+111 
-118 ENFIEEARR
+118 
-127 RYREKGISYDRSLY
+127 GISYEYSLY
-141 EFAHQ
+141 EYAQ
-146 YKNLRLPKKLEQSF
+146 KYKKIKLSKEQELSF
-160 HELIQKVEEQ
+160 HRLIKRVEERL
-170 LPAEQ
+170 LPEQ
-175 CRTNAVNAE
+175 RRTNAINAQMMHE
-184 LMKKIVQSIKGN
+184 IVRAIGRKKHVT
-196 NYIVD
+196 D

-207 GLVWQLDHIDCIQ
+207 GIIWQLDYVNCIQ
-220 DINSDILEVAEFIAH
+220 DINQNFLDVAELIAY
-235 QNENYNVSVRLLD
+235 QKGNTVISVHSAD
-248 SIKEPFPN
+248 SIKEALPFD
-256 EGKGVFLFDPPMG
+256 GKGIFLFDPPMG
-269 LQREKPQEWEQ
+269 QNRIKPDEWKQ
-280 FEKSSRVGM
+280 FNASSKAGIGR
-289 AEAGS
+289 AGS
-294 AIAGYNLLSIWD
+294 GKTGDKTVSLFEILGENLKDTPSLSE
-306 IIGKNYKNTSSYT
+306 N
-319 EILFIINF
+319 LFIINF

-427 NPTEITEPYLIKTP
+427 NPTEITEPYLIKMP
-441 VIAECKGHEY
+441 VIVSSKGYVY

-488 ENKKEIKEDTK
+488 ENKKEIKEDAK

-514 LKNQDYSDFQ
+514 LKNQGCSDFQ

-544 FDISLFN
+544 FDISLLN

>member
-1 MTDKTIKKEEIKG
+1 MTKKINSDQQKASI
-14 IPEGSIAFPETE
+14 IPNDFLEAADYKYRTEGV
-26 KSYAIAK
+26 SY
-33 ETLCPVCGAKAKE
+33 
-46 FVNSQTF
+46 
-53 DGLRLDCP
+53 
-61 NCGRFDITRTLQNIA
+61 
-76 GFKNLSQN
+76 
-84 EKNKISTYLKEYY
+84 EY
-97 TDFNKEFLLHSVNF
+97 
-111 AQISSIP
+111 
-118 ENFIEEARR
+118 
-127 RYREKGISYDRSLY
+127 SLY
-141 EFAHQ
+141 EYAQ
-146 YKNLRLPKKLEQSF
+146 KYKKIKLSKEQELSF
-160 HELIQKVEEQ
+160 HRLIKRVEERL
-170 LPAEQ
+170 LPEQ
-175 CRTNAVNAE
+175 RRTNAINAQMMHE
-184 LMKKIVQSIKGN
+184 IVKAIGRKKHVT
-196 NYIVD
+196 D

-207 GLVWQLDHIDCIQ
+207 GIIWQLDYVNCIQ
-220 DINSDILEVAEFIAH
+220 DINQNFLDVAELIAY
-235 QNENYNVSVRLLD
+235 QKGNTVISVHSAD
-248 SIKEPFPN
+248 SIKEALPFD
-256 EGKGVFLFDPPMG
+256 GKGIFLFDPPMG
-269 LQREKPQEWEQ
+269 QNRIKPDEWKQ
-280 FEKSSRVGM
+280 FNASSKAGIGR
-289 AEAGS
+289 AGS
-294 AIAGYNLLSIWD
+294 GKTGDKTVSLFEILGENLKDTPSLSE
-306 IIGKNYKNTSSYT
+306 N
-319 EILFIINF
+319 LFIINF

-427 NPTEITEPYLIKTP
+427 NPTEITEPYLIKMP
-441 VIAECKGHEY
+441 VIVGSKGYVY

-488 ENKKEIKEDTK
+488 ENKKEIKENTK

-529 FSSLGCFRKEEAKQE
+529 FSSLGCFKKEEAKQE
-544 FDISLFN
+544 FDISLLN

>member
-1 MTDKTIKKEEIKG
+1 MTKKINSDQQKASIIPNDFLEAADYKYKTE
-14 IPEGSIAFPETE
+14 
-26 KSYAIAK
+26 
-33 ETLCPVCGAKAKE
+33 
-46 FVNSQTF
+46 
-53 DGLRLDCP
+53 
-61 NCGRFDITRTLQNIA
+61 
-76 GFKNLSQN
+76 
-84 EKNKISTYLKEYY
+84 
-97 TDFNKEFLLHSVNF
+97 
-111 AQISSIP
+111 
-118 ENFIEEARR
+118 
-127 RYREKGISYDRSLY
+127 GISYEYSLY
-141 EFAHQ
+141 EYAQ
-146 YKNLRLPKKLEQSF
+146 KYKKIKLSKEQELSF
-160 HELIQKVEEQ
+160 HRLIKRVEERL
-170 LPAEQ
+170 LPEQ
-175 CRTNAVNAE
+175 RRTNAINAQMMHE
-184 LMKKIVQSIKGN
+184 IVRAIGRKKHVT
-196 NYIVD
+196 D

-207 GLVWQLDHIDCIQ
+207 GIIWQLDYVNCIQ
-220 DINSDILEVAEFIAH
+220 DINQNFLDVAELIAY
-235 QNENYNVSVRLLD
+235 QKGNTVISVHSAD
-248 SIKEPFPN
+248 SIKEALPFD
-256 EGKGVFLFDPPMG
+256 GKGIFLFDPPMG
-269 LQREKPQEWEQ
+269 QNRIKPNEWKQ
-280 FEKSSRVGM
+280 FNASSKAGIGR
-289 AEAGS
+289 AGS
-294 AIAGYNLLSIWD
+294 GKTGDKTVSLFEILGENLKDTPSLSE
-306 IIGKNYKNTSSYT
+306 N
-319 EILFIINF
+319 LFIINF

-418 SEDIKSDVL
+418 SEYIKSDVL

-483 KIFVE
+483 KIFIE

>member
-1 MTDKTIKKEEIKG
+1 MTKKINSDQQKASI
-14 IPEGSIAFPETE
+14 IPNDFLEAADYKYRIEGV
-26 KSYAIAK
+26 SY
-33 ETLCPVCGAKAKE
+33 
-46 FVNSQTF
+46 
-53 DGLRLDCP
+53 
-61 NCGRFDITRTLQNIA
+61 
-76 GFKNLSQN
+76 
-84 EKNKISTYLKEYY
+84 EY
-97 TDFNKEFLLHSVNF
+97 
-111 AQISSIP
+111 
-118 ENFIEEARR
+118 
-127 RYREKGISYDRSLY
+127 SLY
-141 EFAHQ
+141 EYAQ
-146 YKNLRLPKKLEQSF
+146 KYKKIKLSKEQELSF
-160 HELIQKVEEQ
+160 HRLIKRVEERL
-170 LPAEQ
+170 LPEQ
-175 CRTNAVNAE
+175 RRTNAINAQMMHE
-184 LMKKIVQSIKGN
+184 IVKAIGRKKHVT
-196 NYIVD
+196 D

-207 GLVWQLDHIDCIQ
+207 GIIWQLDYVNCIQ
-220 DINSDILEVAEFIAH
+220 DINQNFLDVAELIAY
-235 QNENYNVSVRLLD
+235 QKGNTVISVHSAD
-248 SIKEPFPN
+248 SIKEALPFD
-256 EGKGVFLFDPPMG
+256 GKGIFLFDPPMG
-269 LQREKPQEWEQ
+269 QNRIKPDEWKQ
-280 FEKSSRVGM
+280 FNASSKAGIGR
-289 AEAGS
+289 AGS
-294 AIAGYNLLSIWD
+294 GETGDKTVSLFEILGENLKDTPSLSE
-306 IIGKNYKNTSSYT
+306 N
-319 EILFIINF
+319 LFIINF

-427 NPTEITEPYLIKTP
+427 NPTEITEPYLIKMP
-441 VIAECKGHEY
+441 VIVGSKGYVY

-671 QFIYSHYVPRYYF
+671 QFIYSHCVPRYYF

>member
-1 MTDKTIKKEEIKG
+1 MTKKINSDQQKASI
-14 IPEGSIAFPETE
+14 IPNDFLEAADYKYRTEGV
-26 KSYAIAK
+26 SY
-33 ETLCPVCGAKAKE
+33 
-46 FVNSQTF
+46 
-53 DGLRLDCP
+53 
-61 NCGRFDITRTLQNIA
+61 
-76 GFKNLSQN
+76 
-84 EKNKISTYLKEYY
+84 EY
-97 TDFNKEFLLHSVNF
+97 
-111 AQISSIP
+111 
-118 ENFIEEARR
+118 
-127 RYREKGISYDRSLY
+127 SLY
-141 EFAHQ
+141 EYAQ
-146 YKNLRLPKKLEQSF
+146 KYKKIKLSKEQELSF
-160 HELIQKVEEQ
+160 HRLIKRVEERL
-170 LPAEQ
+170 LPEQ
-175 CRTNAVNAE
+175 RRTNAINAQMMHE
-184 LMKKIVQSIKGN
+184 IVRAIGRKKHVT
-196 NYIVD
+196 D

-207 GLVWQLDHIDCIQ
+207 GIIWQLDYVNCIQ
-220 DINSDILEVAEFIAH
+220 DINQNFLDVAELIAY
-235 QNENYNVSVRLLD
+235 QKGNTVISVHSAD
-248 SIKEPFPN
+248 SIKEALPFD
-256 EGKGVFLFDPPMG
+256 GKGIFLFDPPMG
-269 LQREKPQEWEQ
+269 QNRIKPDEWKQ
-280 FEKSSRVGM
+280 FNASSKAGIGR
-289 AEAGS
+289 AGS
-294 AIAGYNLLSIWD
+294 GKTGDKTVSLFEILGENLKDTPSLSE
-306 IIGKNYKNTSSYT
+306 N
-319 EILFIINF
+319 LFIINF

-363 SLLAVIK
+363 SLLVVIK

-427 NPTEITEPYLIKTP
+427 NPTEITEPYLIKMP
-441 VIAECKGHEY
+441 VIVGSKGYVY

-544 FDISLFN
+544 FDISLLN

-657 LEKLGLVRTQTTND
+657 LEKLGLVRTQATND
-671 QFIYSHYVPRYYF
+671 QFIYSHCVPRYYF

>member
-1 MTDKTIKKEEIKG
+1 MTKKINSDQQKASI
-14 IPEGSIAFPETE
+14 IPNDFLEAADYKYRTEGV
-26 KSYAIAK
+26 SY
-33 ETLCPVCGAKAKE
+33 
-46 FVNSQTF
+46 
-53 DGLRLDCP
+53 
-61 NCGRFDITRTLQNIA
+61 
-76 GFKNLSQN
+76 
-84 EKNKISTYLKEYY
+84 EY
-97 TDFNKEFLLHSVNF
+97 
-111 AQISSIP
+111 
-118 ENFIEEARR
+118 
-127 RYREKGISYDRSLY
+127 SLY
-141 EFAHQ
+141 EYAQ
-146 YKNLRLPKKLEQSF
+146 KYKKIKLSKEQELSF
-160 HELIQKVEEQ
+160 HRLIKRVEERL
-170 LPAEQ
+170 LPEQ
-175 CRTNAVNAE
+175 RRTNAINAQMMHE
-184 LMKKIVQSIKGN
+184 IVRAIGRKKHVT
-196 NYIVD
+196 D

-207 GLVWQLDHIDCIQ
+207 GIIWQLDYVNCIQ
-220 DINSDILEVAEFIAH
+220 DINQNFLDVAELIAY
-235 QNENYNVSVRLLD
+235 QKGNTVISVHSAD
-248 SIKEPFPN
+248 SIKEALPFD
-256 EGKGVFLFDPPMG
+256 GKGIFLFDPPMG
-269 LQREKPQEWEQ
+269 QNRIKPDEWKQ
-280 FEKSSRVGM
+280 FNASSKAGIGR
-289 AEAGS
+289 AGS
-294 AIAGYNLLSIWD
+294 GKTGDKTVSLFEILGENLKDTPSLSE
-306 IIGKNYKNTSSYT
+306 N
-319 EILFIINF
+319 LFIINF

-418 SEDIKSDVL
+418 SEEIKSEDIKSDVL
-427 NPTEITEPYLIKTP
+427 NPTEITELYLIKMP
-441 VIAECKGHEY
+441 VIVGSKGYEY

-529 FSSLGCFRKEEAKQE
+529 FSSLGCFKKEEAKQE

>member
-1 MTDKTIKKEEIKG
+1 MTKKINSDQQKASIIPNDFLEAADYKYKTE
-14 IPEGSIAFPETE
+14 
-26 KSYAIAK
+26 
-33 ETLCPVCGAKAKE
+33 
-46 FVNSQTF
+46 
-53 DGLRLDCP
+53 
-61 NCGRFDITRTLQNIA
+61 
-76 GFKNLSQN
+76 
-84 EKNKISTYLKEYY
+84 
-97 TDFNKEFLLHSVNF
+97 
-111 AQISSIP
+111 
-118 ENFIEEARR
+118 
-127 RYREKGISYDRSLY
+127 GISYEYSLY
-141 EFAHQ
+141 EYAQ
-146 YKNLRLPKKLEQSF
+146 KYKKIKLSKEQELSF
-160 HELIQKVEEQ
+160 HRLIKRVEERL
-170 LPAEQ
+170 LPEQ
-175 CRTNAVNAE
+175 RRTNAINAQMMHE
-184 LMKKIVQSIKGN
+184 IVKAISRKKHVT
-196 NYIVD
+196 D

-207 GLVWQLDHIDCIQ
+207 GIIWQLDYVNCIQ
-220 DINSDILEVAEFIAH
+220 DINQNFLDVAELIAY
-235 QNENYNVSVRLLD
+235 QKGNTVISVHSAD
-248 SIKEPFPN
+248 SIKEALPFD
-256 EGKGVFLFDPPMG
+256 GKGIFLFDPPMG
-269 LQREKPQEWEQ
+269 QNRIKPDEWKQ
-280 FEKSSRVGM
+280 FNASSKAGTGR
-289 AEAGS
+289 AGS
-294 AIAGYNLLSIWD
+294 GKTGDKTVSLFEILGENLKDTPSLSE
-306 IIGKNYKNTSSYT
+306 N
-319 EILFIINF
+319 LFIINF

-348 NENEYNNLRAYLIKN
+348 NESEYNNLRAYLIKN

-427 NPTEITEPYLIKTP
+427 DPIEITEPYLIKIP
-441 VIAECKGHEY
+441 VIVSSKGYVY

-544 FDISLFN
+544 FDISLLN

-575 IIDTRK
+575 MIDTRK

-591 DDIKKAYDIYLK
+591 DDIKKAYDVYLK

-624 YFDLCRYYI
+624 YFDLCLYYI
-633 SGKDQNSTEIYSS
+633 LDKNQSSTEVYSS
-646 KRADILRALKI
+646 KRADVLRALKI
-657 LEKLGLVRTQTTND
+657 LEKLGLVRTQVTTD
-671 QFIYSHYVPRYYF
+671 KFIYSHYVPRYYF

>member
-1 MTDKTIKKEEIKG
+1 MTKKINSDQKKVSI
-14 IPEGSIAFPETE
+14 IPDDFLEAADYKYRTEGV
-26 KSYAIAK
+26 SY
-33 ETLCPVCGAKAKE
+33 
-46 FVNSQTF
+46 
-53 DGLRLDCP
+53 
-61 NCGRFDITRTLQNIA
+61 
-76 GFKNLSQN
+76 
-84 EKNKISTYLKEYY
+84 EY
-97 TDFNKEFLLHSVNF
+97 
-111 AQISSIP
+111 
-118 ENFIEEARR
+118 
-127 RYREKGISYDRSLY
+127 SLY
-141 EFAHQ
+141 EYAQ
-146 YKNLRLPKKLEQSF
+146 KYKKIKLSEEQELSF
-160 HELIQKVEEQ
+160 HRLIKRVEERL
-170 LPAEQ
+170 LPEQ
-175 CRTNAVNAE
+175 RRTNAINAQMMHE
-184 LMKKIVQSIKGN
+184 IVKAIGRKKHVT
-196 NYIVD
+196 D

-207 GLVWQLDHIDCIQ
+207 GIIWQLDYVNCIQ
-220 DINSDILEVAEFIAH
+220 DINQNFLDVAELIAY
-235 QNENYNVSVRLLD
+235 QKGNTVISVHSAD
-248 SIKEPFPN
+248 SIKEALPFD
-256 EGKGVFLFDPPMG
+256 GKGIFLFDPPMG
-269 LQREKPQEWEQ
+269 QNRIKPDEWKQ
-280 FEKSSRVGM
+280 FNASSKAGIGR
-289 AEAGS
+289 AGS
-294 AIAGYNLLSIWD
+294 GKTGDKTVSLFEILGENLKDTPSLSE
-306 IIGKNYKNTSSYT
+306 N
-319 EILFIINF
+319 LFIINF

-427 NPTEITEPYLIKTP
+427 NPTEITEPYLIKMP
-441 VIAECKGHEY
+441 VIAECKGYEY

-633 SGKDQNSTEIYSS
+633 SGKAQNSTEIYSS

>member
-1 MTDKTIKKEEIKG
+1 MTKKINSDQKKVSI
-14 IPEGSIAFPETE
+14 IPDDFLEAADYKYRTEGV
-26 KSYAIAK
+26 SY
-33 ETLCPVCGAKAKE
+33 
-46 FVNSQTF
+46 
-53 DGLRLDCP
+53 
-61 NCGRFDITRTLQNIA
+61 
-76 GFKNLSQN
+76 
-84 EKNKISTYLKEYY
+84 EY
-97 TDFNKEFLLHSVNF
+97 
-111 AQISSIP
+111 
-118 ENFIEEARR
+118 
-127 RYREKGISYDRSLY
+127 SLY
-141 EFAHQ
+141 EYAQ
-146 YKNLRLPKKLEQSF
+146 KYKKIKLSEEQELSF
-160 HELIQKVEEQ
+160 HRLIKRVEERL
-170 LPAEQ
+170 LPEQ
-175 CRTNAVNAE
+175 RRTNAINAQMMHE
-184 LMKKIVQSIKGN
+184 IVKAIGRKKHVTE
-196 NYIVD
+196 

-207 GLVWQLDHIDCIQ
+207 GIIWQLDYVNCIQ
-220 DINSDILEVAEFIAH
+220 DINQNFLDVAELIAY
-235 QNENYNVSVRLLD
+235 QKGNTVISVHSAD
-248 SIKEPFPN
+248 SIKEALPFD
-256 EGKGVFLFDPPMG
+256 GKGIFLFDPPMG
-269 LQREKPQEWEQ
+269 QNRIKPDEWKQ
-280 FEKSSRVGM
+280 FNASSKAGIGR
-289 AEAGS
+289 AGS
-294 AIAGYNLLSIWD
+294 GKTGDKTVSLFEILGENLKDTPSLSE
-306 IIGKNYKNTSSYT
+306 N
-319 EILFIINF
+319 LFIINF

-363 SLLAVIK
+363 SLLVVIK

-427 NPTEITEPYLIKTP
+427 NPTEITEPYLIKMP
-441 VIAECKGHEY
+441 VIVGSKGYVY

-671 QFIYSHYVPRYYF
+671 QFIYSHCVPRYYF

>member
-1 MTDKTIKKEEIKG
+1 MTKKINSDQQKASIIPNDFLEAADYKYKTE
-14 IPEGSIAFPETE
+14 
-26 KSYAIAK
+26 
-33 ETLCPVCGAKAKE
+33 
-46 FVNSQTF
+46 
-53 DGLRLDCP
+53 
-61 NCGRFDITRTLQNIA
+61 
-76 GFKNLSQN
+76 
-84 EKNKISTYLKEYY
+84 
-97 TDFNKEFLLHSVNF
+97 
-111 AQISSIP
+111 
-118 ENFIEEARR
+118 
-127 RYREKGISYDRSLY
+127 GISYEYSLY
-141 EFAHQ
+141 EYAQ
-146 YKNLRLPKKLEQSF
+146 KYKKIKLSKEQELSF
-160 HELIQKVEEQ
+160 HRLIKRVEERL
-170 LPAEQ
+170 LPEQ
-175 CRTNAVNAE
+175 RRTNAINAQMMHE
-184 LMKKIVQSIKGN
+184 IVKAIGRKKHVT
-196 NYIVD
+196 D

-207 GLVWQLDHIDCIQ
+207 GIIWQLEYVNCIQ
-220 DINSDILEVAEFIAH
+220 DINQNFLDVAELIAY
-235 QNENYNVSVRLLD
+235 QKGNTVISVHSAD
-248 SIKEPFPN
+248 SIKEALPFD
-256 EGKGVFLFDPPMG
+256 GKGIFLFDPPMG
-269 LQREKPQEWEQ
+269 QNRIKPDEWKQ
-280 FEKSSRVGM
+280 FNASSKAGTGR
-289 AEAGS
+289 AGS
-294 AIAGYNLLSIWD
+294 GKTGDKTVSLFEILGENLKDTPSLSE
-306 IIGKNYKNTSSYT
+306 N
-319 EILFIINF
+319 LFIINF

-348 NENEYNNLRAYLIKN
+348 NESEYNNLRAYLIKN

-427 NPTEITEPYLIKTP
+427 DPIEITEPYLIKIP
-441 VIAECKGHEY
+441 VIVSSKGYVY

-544 FDISLFN
+544 FDISLLN

-575 IIDTRK
+575 MIDTRK

-591 DDIKKAYDIYLK
+591 DDIKKAYDVYLK

-624 YFDLCRYYI
+624 YFDLCLYYI
-633 SGKDQNSTEIYSS
+633 LDKNQSSTEVYSS
-646 KRADILRALKI
+646 KRADVLRALKI
-657 LEKLGLVRTQTTND
+657 LEKLGLVRTQVTTD
-671 QFIYSHYVPRYYF
+671 KFIYSHYVPRYYF

>member
-1 MTDKTIKKEEIKG
+1 MTKKINSDQQKVSI
-14 IPEGSIAFPETE
+14 IPDDFLEAADYKYRTEGV
-26 KSYAIAK
+26 SY
-33 ETLCPVCGAKAKE
+33 
-46 FVNSQTF
+46 
-53 DGLRLDCP
+53 
-61 NCGRFDITRTLQNIA
+61 
-76 GFKNLSQN
+76 
-84 EKNKISTYLKEYY
+84 EY
-97 TDFNKEFLLHSVNF
+97 
-111 AQISSIP
+111 
-118 ENFIEEARR
+118 
-127 RYREKGISYDRSLY
+127 SLY
-141 EFAHQ
+141 EYAQ
-146 YKNLRLPKKLEQSF
+146 KYKKIKLSKEQELSF
-160 HELIQKVEEQ
+160 HRLIKRVEERL
-170 LPAEQ
+170 LPEQ
-175 CRTNAVNAE
+175 RRTNAINAQMMHE
-184 LMKKIVQSIKGN
+184 IVKAIGRKKHVT
-196 NYIVD
+196 D

-207 GLVWQLDHIDCIQ
+207 GIIWQLDYVNCIQ
-220 DINSDILEVAEFIAH
+220 DINQNFLDVAELIAY
-235 QNENYNVSVRLLD
+235 QKGNTVISVHSAD
-248 SIKEPFPN
+248 SIKEALPFD
-256 EGKGVFLFDPPMG
+256 GKGIFLFDPPMG
-269 LQREKPQEWEQ
+269 QNRIKPDEWKQ
-280 FEKSSRVGM
+280 FNASSKAGIGR
-289 AEAGS
+289 AGS
-294 AIAGYNLLSIWD
+294 GKTGDKTVSLFEILGENLKDTPSLSE
-306 IIGKNYKNTSSYT
+306 N
-319 EILFIINF
+319 LFIINF

-413 DKEIK
+413 DKEVK
-418 SEDIKSDVL
+418 GEDIKSDVL
-427 NPTEITEPYLIKTP
+427 NPTEITEPYLIKMP
-441 VIAECKGHEY
+441 VIVGSKGYVY

-544 FDISLFN
+544 FDISLLN

>member
-1 MTDKTIKKEEIKG
+1 MTKKINSDQQKASI
-14 IPEGSIAFPETE
+14 IPNDFLEAADYKYRTEGV
-26 KSYAIAK
+26 SY
-33 ETLCPVCGAKAKE
+33 
-46 FVNSQTF
+46 
-53 DGLRLDCP
+53 
-61 NCGRFDITRTLQNIA
+61 
-76 GFKNLSQN
+76 
-84 EKNKISTYLKEYY
+84 EY
-97 TDFNKEFLLHSVNF
+97 
-111 AQISSIP
+111 
-118 ENFIEEARR
+118 
-127 RYREKGISYDRSLY
+127 SLY
-141 EFAHQ
+141 EYAQ
-146 YKNLRLPKKLEQSF
+146 KYKKIKLSKEQELSF
-160 HELIQKVEEQ
+160 HRLIKRVEERL
-170 LPAEQ
+170 LPEQ
-175 CRTNAVNAE
+175 RRTNAINAQ
-184 LMKKIVQSIKGN
+184 MMHDIVRAIGRKKHVT
-196 NYIVD
+196 D

-207 GLVWQLDHIDCIQ
+207 GIIWQLDYVNCIQ
-220 DINSDILEVAEFIAH
+220 DINQNFLDVAELIAY
-235 QNENYNVSVRLLD
+235 QKGNTVISVHSAD
-248 SIKEPFPN
+248 SIKEALPFD
-256 EGKGVFLFDPPMG
+256 GKGIFLFDPPMG
-269 LQREKPQEWEQ
+269 QNRIKPDEWKQ
-280 FEKSSRVGM
+280 FNASSKAGIGR
-289 AEAGS
+289 AGS
-294 AIAGYNLLSIWD
+294 GKTGDKTVSLFEILGENLKDTPSLSE
-306 IIGKNYKNTSSYT
+306 N
-319 EILFIINF
+319 LFIINF

-427 NPTEITEPYLIKTP
+427 NPTEITEPYLIKMP
-441 VIAECKGHEY
+441 VIVGSKGYEY

-488 ENKKEIKEDTK
+488 ENKKEIKENTK

-544 FDISLFN
+544 FDISLLN